1 MDLVGTCPQKDW
13 AEWLAEGDC
22 AGEPPTGR
30 SYCWYTRHPLWR
42 LARTGSRFYIV
53 AHGRLRGFAPVLGIQ
68 TNLFLTAGTIIREG
82 GAVAV
87 TIPQSIKGFQGLRE
101 RWWDR
106 ADEVPF
112 PDWRLTAAQAWR
124 TP

>member
-1 MDLVGTCPQKDW
+1 MDLVGTCPQKFW

-22 AGEPPTGR
+22 AGAPPTGR
-30 SYCWYTRHPLWR
+30 WHGWYSEHPLWK
-42 LARTGSRFYIV
+42 LALTGSRFYVV
-53 AHGRLRGFAPVLGIQ
+53 AHDRLRGFAPVVGIQ
-68 TNLFLTAGTIIREG
+68 QNSFLDVGAIIREG
-82 GAVAV
+82 SAVAV
-87 TIPQSIKGFQGLRE
+87 TIPQSIKGFQGLRK

-112 PDWRLTAAQAWR
+112 PDWR